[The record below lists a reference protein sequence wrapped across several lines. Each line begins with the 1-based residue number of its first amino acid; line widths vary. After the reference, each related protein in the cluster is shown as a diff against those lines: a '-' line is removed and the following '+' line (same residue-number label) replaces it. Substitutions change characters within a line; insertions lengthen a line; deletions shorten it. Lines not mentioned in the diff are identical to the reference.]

1 MFQIRL
7 IRATLSALL
16 TVGLG
21 SWAAPTSAAPT
32 RAILA
37 PTGVK
42 TNNAFTVEISNP
54 VFAKGK
60 LDVLALRVDISKGA
74 NNNNRV
80 ARRVSFAMSR
90 NNTPVFSSDEQNAP
104 YCIFGDQN
112 NQCNA
117 LQAGDD
123 FPKGGLI
130 KIGAYAV
137 KISVYSTASAPDWE
151 GTVRFALDPGSV
163 SAEKPPYGTGQGNGP
178 LAQIVDK
185 FYSAKGMRAL
195 RIEAKVFT
203 DNKAPMRA
211 EDVQFVRFMVT
222 DLGRNGRE
230 YGTLYANFELNAPYC
245 IFGEESNG
253 KTCKTLRVGDRWPQS
268 NRRKE
273 DTGDRFEKEND
284 PAIAQTQ
291 IEPGE
296 YEITIFISTNQGTWS
311 SSGEI
316 TLLP

>member
-1 MFQIRL
+1 MFKIRVT
-7 IRATLSALL
+7 RVVLSALVSVSLSGWL
-16 TVGLG
+16 TT
-21 SWAAPTSAAPT
+21 TSAAP
-32 RAILA
+32 AWAVLP

-60 LDVLALRVDISKGA
+60 LNLLALRVEIGKGT

-80 ARRVSFAMSR
+80 AKRVSFAMAR
-90 NNTPVFSSDEQNAP
+90 NNTAVFSSDEQNAP

-130 KIGAYAV
+130 RTGAYAV
-137 KISVYSTASAPDWE
+137 KISVYSTSGAPDWE
-151 GTVRFALDPGSV
+151 GTVRFTLEPGSV
-163 SAEKPPYGTGQGNGP
+163 GTEKPPYGTGQGNGP
-178 LAQIVDK
+178 LAQIVDR

-203 DNKAPMRA
+203 DANAPMRA

-230 YGTLYANFELNAPYC
+230 YGTVYANFELNAPYC

-253 KTCKTLRVGDRWPQS
+253 KTCKTLRVGERWPQS
-268 NRRKE
+268 NRRKQ
-273 DTGDRFEKEND
+273 DTGDRIEKEND
-284 PAIAQTQ
+284 PEIAQTR

-296 YEITIFISTNQGTWS
+296 YEVTIFISTNQGTWS

-316 TLLP
+316 IVLP